1 MSVALLSMA
10 IRYEQDVVAVRQK
23 ARQVAAAVGFDGQ
36 DQTRIATAISEL
48 ARNAFMYARG
58 GAVEFFIEGQRAPQL
73 LVMRVSDRGPGIAD
87 VDAVLSGRYRSA
99 TGMGLGMAGAR
110 RLVDRFEVTSSI
122 GEGTTVMVGK
132 LFSRRAP
139 ELDATALL
147 ALARTL
153 TQAAPQSPMEEI
165 RQQNQEL
172 IGALEL
178 LRQRQEDLSRLN
190 AELEDT
196 NRGVVALY
204 AELDE
209 KADTLRRAD
218 ELKSRFLSNMSH
230 EFRTPLNSML
240 ALSALLLDDRDS
252 PLTAEQRR
260 QVGYIR
266 QAADDLSELV
276 NDLLDL
282 AAVEAGKTVVR
293 PAEFDLRNLFAALRG
308 MLRPLLVNES
318 VALVFEEPEDVPLLR
333 TDEGKVSQ
341 ILRNFLSNALKFT
354 ERGEIRVTARPAPDG
369 ASVVCSVADTG
380 MGIAAEDQERIFEEF
395 TQLDN
400 PVQRRVRGTGLGL
413 PLVRKLATL
422 LGGHVAVEST
432 LGLGSTFT
440 ATIPLVYA
448 GAAAQAAA
456 PTGEGPVLDPAHI
469 PELAVDTRRSP
480 RVLVIDDDEIYR
492 YLVRTRLA
500 EARFIVQE
508 AAGGA
513 EGLLQARAQRPHAIV
528 LDLVM
533 PEMSGFEVLARLK
546 LDPMT
551 ADIPVVVL
559 TSKTLSRE
567 EQRML
572 APHAARIV
580 SKETLSRSD
589 SADHLLEALSAAG
602 LEREPAHG

>member
-1 MSVALLSMA
+1 MA
-10 IRYEQDVVAVRQK
+10 IRDEPDVVAVRQK
-23 ARQVAAAVGFDGQ
+23 ARRVAAAVGFDGQ

-48 ARNAFMYARG
+48 VRNAFMYARG
-58 GAVEFFIEGQRAPQL
+58 GAVEFLVEGEHAPQL
-73 LVMRVSDRGPGIAD
+73 LVIRVSDRGPGIAD
-87 VDAVLSGRYRSA
+87 VDAVLSGRYRSS

-122 GEGTTVMVGK
+122 GQGTTVMVGK

-139 ELDATALL
+139 ALDAAALR

-153 TQAAPQSPMEEI
+153 AQAAPQNPMEEI

-172 IGALEL
+172 IGALEQ
-178 LRQRQEDLSRLN
+178 LRQRQEELSRLN

-218 ELKSRFLSNMSH
+218 ALKSRFLSHMSH
-230 EFRTPLNSML
+230 EFRTPLSSML
-240 ALSALLLDDRDS
+240 ALSALLLDDRAS

-266 QAADDLSELV
+266 QAAGDLSGLV
-276 NDLLDL
+276 DDLLDL
-282 AAVEAGKTVVR
+282 ATVEAGKTVVR

-308 MLRPLLVNES
+308 MLRPLIVNES
-318 VALVFEEPEDVPLLR
+318 VALVFEEPDGVPLLR

-354 ERGEIRVTARPAPDG
+354 ERGEIRVTARLAPDG
-369 ASVVCSVADTG
+369 ASVACSVADTG

-400 PVQRRVRGTGLGL
+400 PVQKRVRGTGLGL

-422 LGGHVAVEST
+422 LGGHVSVEST
-432 LGLGSTFT
+432 PGVGSTFT

-448 GAAAQAAA
+448 GAEAQAAA
-456 PTGEGPVLDPAHI
+456 PTSNAFARDHAPVPV
-469 PELAVDTRRSP
+469 LAVDTRRSP
-480 RVLVIDDDEIYR
+480 RILLIDDDEIYR

-500 EARFIVQE
+500 EAGFTVQE
-508 AAGGA
+508 AATGT

-528 LDLVM
+528 LDIVM
-533 PEMSGFEVLARLK
+533 PELSGFEVLARLK
-546 LDPMT
+546 EDPMT
-551 ADIPVVVL
+551 ADIPVVAL
-559 TSKTLSRE
+559 TSKTLDSE

-572 APHAARIV
+572 ASHATRVV
-580 SKETLSRSD
+580 SKQTLSRSE
-589 SADHLLEALSAAG
+589 SADDLLEALSAAG
-602 LEREPAHG
+602 LQPEPAHG